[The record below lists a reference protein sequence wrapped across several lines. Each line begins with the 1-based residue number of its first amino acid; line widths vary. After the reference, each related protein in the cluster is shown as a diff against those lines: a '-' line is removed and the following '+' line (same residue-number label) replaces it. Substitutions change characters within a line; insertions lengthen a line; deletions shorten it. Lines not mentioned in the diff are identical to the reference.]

1 MWYAHHTACMR
12 THIWTHTDTLEPGVC
27 RRHHVDARWGTL
39 FSPHPP
45 SPSLTP
51 CPSSVLL
58 LAGLSL
64 DTFTFSAHP
73 ISWKSLDFLP
83 SHSWTSKFP
92 DSPSFLS
99 SETNAP
105 CFYHLFLQSLAHLS
119 PALASSLPFAP
130 LLWPSLLYPQAEGFP
145 HLLRVCASILVIDW
159 RVAEA
164 VLFLRDLWLVSKE
177 KQPWC

>member
-1 MWYAHHTACMR
+1 MWYVHHTTCMC
-12 THIWTHTDTLEPGVC
+12 THIWTHRDTLEPGVC

-39 FSPHPP
+39 FSHHPP
-45 SPSLTP
+45 SPSFTP

-58 LAGLSL
+58 LAGLFPS
-64 DTFTFSAHP
+64 DTFTFSARP

-83 SHSWTSKFP
+83 SHSWTSEFP

-119 PALASSLPFAP
+119 PALASSRGRVSTPP
-130 LLWPSLLYPQAEGFP
+130 QSLRFHTSYRLAGSRSCFVPEG
-145 HLLRVCASILVIDW
+145 LVIGFKGKT
-159 RVAEA
+159 ALA
-164 VLFLRDLWLVSKE
+164 LSN
-177 KQPWC
+177 